1 MRTVSIIL
9 LVVALWLGP
18 AQTAQAVANP
28 QLTIAAEP
36 WPLVVNQLARITIVG
51 SNPGPDNADNVIITD
66 GVPNN
71 MGIVGIY
78 ASQGHVS
85 VYNQAV
91 TVYVGTLAPGQSVTI
106 YLDVVLVAAYP
117 SDAPFNNCAG
127 MTFAGGTARLSC
139 LPNQPASSRPSAPI
153 ATLPPNGQRPIG
165 DPNRPPVFLPVS
177 GAPIGPAGL
186 LGVIG
191 GVLIAAALLLRK
203 RSL

>member
-1 MRTVSIIL
+1 MRTVLIVL
-9 LVVALWLGP
+9 LALSVCFSLAPGV
-18 AQTAQAVANP
+18 QAANP

-51 SNPGPDNADNVIITD
+51 SNPGPDNANNVIITD

-71 MGIVGIY
+71 MGIVGVY
-78 ASQGHVS
+78 ASQGDVS

-91 TVYVGTLAPGQSVTI
+91 TVRVGTLAPGQSVTI
-106 YLDVVLVAAYP
+106 YLDVVVVAAYP

-139 LPNQPASSRPSAPI
+139 LPNQSASARPSAPI
-153 ATLPPNGQRPIG
+153 RTLPPNGQRPIS

-177 GAPIGPAGL
+177 GAPAGPSGLIMLVGSALIIAGL
-186 LGVIG
+186 IS
-191 GVLIAAALLLRK
+191 RR
-203 RSL
+203 RSI